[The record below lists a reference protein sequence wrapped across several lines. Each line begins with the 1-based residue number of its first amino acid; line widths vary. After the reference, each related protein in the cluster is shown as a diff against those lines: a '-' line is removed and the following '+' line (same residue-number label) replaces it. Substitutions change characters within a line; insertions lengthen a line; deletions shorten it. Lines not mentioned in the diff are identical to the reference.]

1 MNEILEIIKK
11 YNGTLITDINDCES
25 IVYDDEFVILKNSMN
40 NYFCIF
46 EANEEVDDTEKIVGN
61 IEKSCKENIILY
73 KIKPQFIY
81 AIVILKTIYTE
92 EQLYKKIIEI
102 EENEYFCKKYVFYYN
117 DDEVTKFEGWAKKNN
132 KNTFN
137 ELINIETNNKDIN
150 KSDQNAIALKFM
162 LRMIIKFIFIKVCI
176 GNRELRSFDKELTMQ
191 LAKIREEDVK
201 KNLDM
206 FSEENL
212 DKLISMDLD
221 KVVKDYLSKFSE
233 G

>member
-1 MNEILEIIKK
+1 MNKILEIIKK
-11 YNGTLITDINDCES
+11 YNRTLITNIEDCES
-25 IVYDDEFVILKNSMN
+25 VIYDDEFVILKNAIN

-46 EANEEVDDTEKIVGN
+46 EANEEVEDTEKIVAN
-61 IEKSCKENIILY
+61 IEKSCRENMILS

-81 AIVILKTIYTE
+81 AIVILRTSYAEDK
-92 EQLYKKIIEI
+92 LYKKIIEI
-102 EENEYFCKKYVFYYN
+102 EENEYFCKKYVFYYS
-117 DDEVTKFEGWAKKNN
+117 DDEVNKFKAWAKKNN

-137 ELINIETNNKDIN
+137 ELINLESNNKDIN

-176 GNRELRSFDKELTMQ
+176 GSKELISFDKELTIQ
-191 LAKIREEDVK
+191 LAKIREEDVN
-201 KNLDM
+201 KNLIM

-221 KVVKDYLSKFSE
+221 KAVEDYLSKFCE